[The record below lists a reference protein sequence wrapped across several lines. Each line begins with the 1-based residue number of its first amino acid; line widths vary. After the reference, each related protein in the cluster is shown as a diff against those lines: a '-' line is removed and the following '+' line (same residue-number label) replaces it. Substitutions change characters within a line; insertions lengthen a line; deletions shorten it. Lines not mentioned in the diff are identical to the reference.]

1 MFVLKPIFAASLLAV
16 SFFSYAGA
24 IKFGF
29 NQQHYSPHVI
39 RDDNFTAQSG
49 IVLDVSKTVAEEAG
63 FIAKLVPLPRKRIEG
78 FLVEG
83 KIDVQC
89 HTNPAW
95 YTNPNLI
102 WSVPLYVD
110 SDVVVSTRKL
120 PSLDAF
126 HESKD
131 FKLGTVLGY
140 KYPEIAPY
148 FAAGNIKRFNSTS
161 SKGSFARFVKG
172 ELDGFVSSFSEANYL
187 VQLKRFNVLAINY
200 NQIHCTFS
208 PKLNEEKR
216 NRLLKATE
224 QLKEKGEFERILAKY
239 IKPD

>member
-1 MFVLKPIFAASLLAV
+1 MLKRIFSATLLIAA
-16 SFFSYAGA
+16 FSSNAGA

-49 IVLDVSKTVAEEAG
+49 IVLDVSKALAEEAG
-63 FIAKLVPLPRKRIEG
+63 FIVKLVPLPRKRIEG

-83 KIDVQC
+83 KIDAQC

-95 YTNPNLI
+95 YQHPSLI
-102 WSVPLYVD
+102 WSVALYRD
-110 SDVVVSTRKL
+110 ADVVVSNRKMT
-120 PSLDAF
+120 SLDAF
-126 HESKD
+126 YESKD

-161 SKGSFARFVKG
+161 SKGSFARFIKG
-172 ELDGFVSSFSEANYL
+172 ELDGFVTSLSEANYL
-187 VQLKRFNVLAINY
+187 MQLKRFNVLEINE
-200 NQIHCTFS
+200 NQIHCSFS
-208 PKLNEEKR
+208 PKLAEEKR
-216 NRLLKATE
+216 VRLLNAAQK
-224 QLKEKGEFERILAKY
+224 LKESGKFERILAKY
-239 IKPD
+239 IKQD

>member
-1 MFVLKPIFAASLLAV
+1 MLKRIFAASLLAT

-29 NQQHYSPHVI
+29 NQHHYSPHVI
-39 RDDNFTAQSG
+39 HDDNFTAQSG
-49 IVLDVSKTVAEEAG
+49 IVLDVSKIVAEEAG
-63 FIAKLVPLPRKRIEG
+63 FIAKLLPLPRKRIEG

-83 KIDVQC
+83 KIDALC

-95 YTNPNLI
+95 YPNPSLL
-102 WSVPLYVD
+102 WSKPLYRD
-110 SDVVVSTRKL
+110 GDVVVSNRKL
-120 PSLDAF
+120 LSLDAF
-126 HESKD
+126 YENKD

-148 FAAGNIKRFNSTS
+148 FATGIVKRFNSTS
-161 SKGSFARFVKG
+161 SKGSAARFIKG
-172 ELDGFVSSFSEANYL
+172 ELDGFISSLSEANYL
-187 VQLKRFNVLAINY
+187 VQLKRFNVLAIND

-208 PKLNEEKR
+208 PKLSEEKR

-224 QLKEKGEFERILAKY
+224 QLKEKGEFEHILAKY